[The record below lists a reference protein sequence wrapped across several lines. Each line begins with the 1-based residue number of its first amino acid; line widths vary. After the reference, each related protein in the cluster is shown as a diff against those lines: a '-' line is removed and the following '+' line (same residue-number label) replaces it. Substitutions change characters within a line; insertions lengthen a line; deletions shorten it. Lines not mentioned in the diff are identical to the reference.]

1 MLGTHKNYLF
11 LFLFIFNTLSANE
24 FSDDKD
30 LRDAFNK
37 SLKSSDELNQATQNN
52 PYNFID
58 SNAQKMVLVLTKN
71 SELFDSDRE
80 MYEQKIKDIFEPMI
94 DFRRVAASVMGK
106 KYYLYATKEQR
117 TEFVEIFKDS
127 LLDTYAETLAQWGD
141 STISTQ
147 FQDNFIY
154 KELKTVEVK
163 QTLDT
168 GSSKYPISYKLRKDK
183 EGWKIINIIINGVN
197 LGLTFRNQFQALAIS
212 NNEEIEST
220 LDNWVSDAGDAGI
233 S

>member
-1 MLGTHKNYLF
+1 MLCTHKNFLF
-11 LFLFIFNTLSANE
+11 VFLFIFNNLSANE
-24 FSDDKD
+24 FIDDQD
-30 LRDAFNK
+30 LRD
-37 SLKSSDELNQATQNN
+37 

-58 SNAQKMVLVLTKN
+58 SNAQKMVFVLTKN
-71 SELFDSDRE
+71 SELFETDRE
-80 MYEQKIKDIFEPMI
+80 TYEQKIKDIFEPMI

-106 KYYLYATKEQR
+106 KYYLLATKEQR
-117 TEFVEIFKDS
+117 AQFVEIFKDS

-147 FQDNFIY
+147 FQDDFSY

-212 NNEEIEST
+212 NNEKIEST

>member
-1 MLGTHKNYLF
+1 MLCTHKNFLF
-11 LFLFIFNTLSANE
+11 LFLFIFNNLSANE
-24 FSDDKD
+24 IIDDQD
-30 LRDAFNK
+30 LRD
-37 SLKSSDELNQATQNN
+37 

-58 SNAQKMVLVLTKN
+58 SNAQKMVFVLTIN
-71 SELFDSDRE
+71 SELFETDRE
-80 MYEQKIKDIFEPMI
+80 TYEQKIKDIFEPMI

-106 KYYLYATKEQR
+106 KYYLLATKEQR
-117 TEFVEIFKDS
+117 TQFVEIFKDS

-147 FQDNFIY
+147 FEDDFSY

-212 NNEEIEST
+212 NNEKIEST
-220 LDNWVSDAGDAGI
+220 IDNWVSDAGDAGI

>member
-1 MLGTHKNYLF
+1 MLCTHKNFLF
-11 LFLFIFNTLSANE
+11 LFLFIFNNLSANQ
-24 FSDDKD
+24 FIDYKD
-30 LRDAFNK
+30 
-37 SLKSSDELNQATQNN
+37 SSN

-58 SNAQKMVLVLTKN
+58 SNAQIIDFTLIKN
-71 SELFDSDRE
+71 SELFETDRE
-80 MYEQKIKDIFEPMI
+80 TYEQKIKDIFEPMI

-106 KYYLYATKEQR
+106 KYYLLATKEQR
-117 TEFVEIFKDS
+117 AQFVEIFKDS

-147 FQDNFIY
+147 FQDDFSY

-212 NNEEIEST
+212 NNEKIEST
-220 LDNWVSDAGDAGI
+220 IDNWVSDAGDAGI

>member
-1 MLGTHKNYLF
+1 MLCTHKNFLF
-11 LFLFIFNTLSANE
+11 LFLFIFNNLLANE
-24 FSDDKD
+24 FIDDQD
-30 LRDAFNK
+30 LRD
-37 SLKSSDELNQATQNN
+37 

-58 SNAQKMVLVLTKN
+58 SNAQKMVFVLTKN
-71 SELFDSDRE
+71 SELFETDRE
-80 MYEQKIKDIFEPMI
+80 TYEQKIKDIFEPMI

-106 KYYLYATKEQR
+106 KYYLLATKEQR
-117 TEFVEIFKDS
+117 AQFVEIFKDS
-127 LLDTYAETLAQWGD
+127 LLDTYAETLAQWGN

-147 FQDNFIY
+147 FQDDFSY

-212 NNEEIEST
+212 NNEKIEST
-220 LDNWVSDAGDAGI
+220 IDNWVSDAGDAGI

>member
-1 MLGTHKNYLF
+1 MLCTHKNFLF
-11 LFLFIFNTLSANE
+11 LFLFIFNNLSANE
-24 FSDDKD
+24 FIDDQD
-30 LRDAFNK
+30 SRD
-37 SLKSSDELNQATQNN
+37 

-58 SNAQKMVLVLTKN
+58 SNAQKMVFVLTIN
-71 SELFDSDRE
+71 SELFETDRE
-80 MYEQKIKDIFEPMI
+80 TYEQKIKDIFEPMI

-106 KYYLYATKEQR
+106 KYYLLATKEQR
-117 TEFVEIFKDS
+117 AQFVEIFKDS

-147 FQDNFIY
+147 FQDDFSY

-212 NNEEIEST
+212 NNEKIEST
-220 LDNWVSDAGDAGI
+220 IDNWVSDAGDAGI